1 MSFNVITITVRGMYS
16 LPPGITS
23 ILTASQV
30 QLTPTLEAGG
40 ITADGKWKSKRNE
53 IVNNIKSETNEHINT
68 YVHTNSCNK
77 NTISLGARLPWIN
90 KQVSEEKRGVGGVTY
105 VCSCCSQRKK
115 ERQQTFNKKESA
127 THTHPHFRG
136 LTPKISVIPSHLAL
150 LFSPYL
156 SLGTQKQK

>member
-53 IVNNIKSETNEHINT
+53 IVNNIKRETNEHINT

-90 KQVSEEKRGVGGVTY
+90 KQVSERKGEWGEWHTYAVVALNGKRKGNKLST
-105 VCSCCSQRKK
+105 RK
-115 ERQQTFNKKESA
+115 RA
-127 THTHPHFRG
+127 VLTHTP
-136 LTPKISVIPSHLAL
+136 ISEV
-150 LFSPYL
+150 
-156 SLGTQKQK
+156 

>member
-1 MSFNVITITVRGMYS
+1 MYS

-53 IVNNIKSETNEHINT
+53 IVNNIKRETNEHINT

-115 ERQQTFNKKESA
+115 ERQQTFNKKESG
-127 THTHPHFRG
+127 THTPPFPRSDPQNSCNTLSFG
-136 LTPKISVIPSHLAL
+136 SLV
-150 LFSPYL
+150 L
-156 SLGTQKQK
+156 SLLIAGHPKTKIKGLIT